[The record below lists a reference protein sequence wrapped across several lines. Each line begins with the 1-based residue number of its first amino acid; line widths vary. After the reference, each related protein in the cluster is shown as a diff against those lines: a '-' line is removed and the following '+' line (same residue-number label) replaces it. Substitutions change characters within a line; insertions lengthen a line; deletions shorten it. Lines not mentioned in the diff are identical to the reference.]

1 MAFEFN
7 RDEPSA
13 GKDGAPLDV
22 DTALLEDLADS
33 YRILAMEGVLDAWG
47 HVSIRHP
54 KRPDRYL
61 MSRSLAPADV
71 TVDDIM
77 EFNLDSVPVD
87 PRGRKVYM
95 ERFIHGEAFK
105 ARPDVMAVV
114 HSHSPTV
121 IPYTVTNVK
130 LKAIFHNASFLADGP
145 PVFDSRDVGGP
156 ANTMLVDNG
165 AQGAHLANVLGSK
178 PVALMRGHG
187 NLVVGPSLEV
197 AVFRAIYTE
206 VNARLQ
212 INATILGGPI
222 NFLNEQESARQ
233 QTTDRAWEYWKKK
246 VQRFGCQ
253 TKS

>member
-1 MAFEFN
+1 MASHADHN
-7 RDEPSA
+7 RDEPSDNIN
-13 GKDGAPLDV
+13 GPVLDV
-22 DTALLEDLADS
+22 DPALLEDLADAN
-33 YRILAMEGVLDAWG
+33 RILAMEGVLDAWG
-47 HVSIRHP
+47 HVSVRHP
-54 KRPDRYL
+54 TRPDRYL

-77 EFNLDSVPVD
+77 ELDLDSVPID
-87 PRGRKVYM
+87 PRGRRVYM
-95 ERFIHGEAFK
+95 ERFIHGEAYK
-105 ARPDVMAVV
+105 ARPDVKAIV

-121 IPYTVTNVK
+121 IPYTVSQTK
-130 LKAIFHNASFLADGP
+130 LQAIFHNASFLADGP

-156 ANTMLVDNG
+156 DNTMLVDNG
-165 AQGAHLANVLGSK
+165 DQGAHLAHVLGER

-187 NLVVGPSLEV
+187 NIVVGPTLEV

-222 NFLNEQESARQ
+222 NFLNAEEAARQ

-246 VQRFGCQ
+246 VR
-253 TKS
+253 SLRA

>member
-1 MAFEFN
+1 MC
-7 RDEPSA
+7 PHGTP
-13 GKDGAPLDV
+13 GKDEHSAAVQGTPIDV
-22 DTALLEDLADS
+22 DPALLEDLADS

-54 KRPDRYL
+54 DNPDRYL

-71 TVDDIM
+71 TTDDIM
-77 EFNLDSVPVD
+77 EFDLDSVPVD
-87 PRGRKVYM
+87 PRGRKIYM
-95 ERFIHGEAFK
+95 ERFIHGETYK
-105 ARPDVMAVV
+105 ARPDVMAIV

-121 IPYTVTNVK
+121 IPYTVTQTK
-130 LKAIFHNASFLADGP
+130 LQAIFHNASFLADGP

-156 ANTMLVDNG
+156 ANTMLVDND
-165 AQGAHLANVLGSK
+165 AQGAQLARVLGQH

-187 NLVVGPSLEV
+187 NVVVGPNIEV

-222 NFLNEQESARQ
+222 NFLNAQESART
-233 QTTDRAWEYWKKK
+233 QTTDRAWEFWKNKLRRLNK
-246 VQRFGCQ
+246 
-253 TKS
+253 